1 MGRMVTFRKKV
12 REYEASNQEA
22 ARIILADPER
32 YPGAL
37 QQWARMAYQQAFHTP
52 DPWRDGLSE
61 RDRDE
66 MSEPRAWNR
75 R

>member
-1 MGRMVTFRKKV
+1 MRTTVNFKKKV
-12 REYEASNQEA
+12 REYEANNREA

-32 YPGAL
+32 YPGGL

-52 DPWRDGLSE
+52 DPHREGLSQE
-61 RDRDE
+61 GDE
-66 MSEPRAWNR
+66 MSDLRAWNR